1 MIKESLRIFAVLL
14 LFVFII
20 ADDFPF
26 YEKMKNPV
34 LQLLFATIVIG
45 LIFYDPTFGFLMGLV
60 LMLIYYEIYKKI
72 KQITVRKN
80 QSYTE
85 TATEQIVQP
94 EMLEYITDEH
104 LRSAQ
109 NNIFDAKNYETE
121 IVGLQ
126 HGFNNEEL
134 YGAQG
139 LNKKRS
145 NLIGFD
151 ETVRFSDF

>member
-26 YEKMKNPV
+26 YEKMKNSV
-34 LQLLFATIVIG
+34 LQLFLATIVIG

-60 LMLIYYEIYKKI
+60 LMLIYYEIYKKV
-72 KQITVRKN
+72 KQITVKKKQPYN
-80 QSYTE
+80 E
-85 TATEQIVQP
+85 PATEQVAQP
-94 EMLEYITDEH
+94 DVLEYITDEH
-104 LRSAQ
+104 LKSAQ
-109 NNIFDAKNYETE
+109 NNIFDAKNYDTE
-121 IVGLQ
+121 IVGVQ
-126 HGFNNEEL
+126 YGFNNEEL

-145 NLIGFD
+145 NLIGYD
-151 ETVRFSDF
+151 ETKSFSDF